1 MSYNKQ
7 RHRVDKYGLANF
19 DFWFWSYSNKI
30 EDIRGVWVNKV
41 VNPRFLEVLVSEAS
55 S

>member
-7 RHRVDKYGLANF
+7 RHHVDKYGLANF
-19 DFWFWSYSNKI
+19 DFWSYSNKI

-41 VNPRFLEVLVSEAS
+41 INPRFLEVLVSEAS